1 MIKTLAESS
10 SIREYSMGL
19 TGQVADSGFQ
29 CLVTEGVRLDVG
41 TYDVTTFSLE
51 IGCKVLNNISIFFI
65 VFAIMQFLS
74 CEQPLYLYRKRPFAK
89 FKGLSMKKKVSP
101 VVVGCVDSFYHP
113 NG

>member
-10 SIREYSMGL
+10 SIREYSTGL

-51 IGCKVLNNISIFFI
+51 IGCKVLNNISNLLS
-65 VFAIMQFLS
+65 FLQS
-74 CEQPLYLYRKRPFAK
+74 CNFYRASNPYISIER
-89 FKGLSMKKKVSP
+89 GLLQNLKAYP
-101 VVVGCVDSFYHP
+101 
-113 NG
+113 